1 MLMPEI
7 VSKQQDDQTIVLK
20 LFIAENVAYF
30 EGHFPETPILAGV
43 VQLDWAVELAAEAFD
58 LSSKLVKEVQVLK
71 FQNVIRPNS
80 TVTLELTLSQTN
92 KFSFKYVSEHGVH
105 ASGRV
110 LLEE

>member
-1 MLMPEI
+1 MPEI
-7 VSKQQDDQTIVLK
+7 VSRQQGEQTIALK

-30 EGHFPETPILAGV
+30 EGHFPGTPILAGV
-43 VQLDWAVELAAEAFD
+43 VQLDWAVELAAEEFD
-58 LSSKLVKEVQVLK
+58 LPSKLVKEVQVLK

-80 TVTLELTLSQTN
+80 TVMLELSLSQTN
-92 KFSFKYVSEHGVH
+92 KFSFKYLSEHGVH